1 MQPPEKYMSPDA
13 QFLHANMVRFDRLL
27 PGPIDQVWAALTDT
41 ARLPAW
47 YGVGA
52 IEPSVAG
59 RVDLMSGHIRG
70 VVTHWKPPHKLAYTW
85 NVFNPGD
92 EVSPYPE
99 SYLTL
104 TLGRKESEVVLTLEH
119 LPVLDRFLRLNALG
133 WHSYLDMID
142 AAVRGQPV
150 ESRQAYMTRNAKRY
164 GIDLA
169 NPLA

>member
-13 QFLHANMVRFDRLL
+13 QFSHAHMVRFDRLL
-27 PGPIDQVWAALTDT
+27 PGPIERVWAALTDT

-47 YGVGA
+47 YGTGS
-52 IEPSVAG
+52 IEGRIAG
-59 RVDLMSGHIRG
+59 KVDLMGGHIRG
-70 VVTHWKPPHKLAYTW
+70 VVTQWKPPTRLAYTW

-92 EVSPYPE
+92 EASPYPE

-104 TLGRKESEVVLTLEH
+104 TLVPKEGDVVLTLEH
-119 LPVLDRFLRLNALG
+119 LPVLDRFVRLNGLG
-133 WHSYLDMID
+133 RHSYLDMIE
-142 AAVRGQPV
+142 AALQGRPV
-150 ESRQAYMTRNAKRY
+150 ESRQAYMMRNAKRY